1 MEFDQN
7 GNLELEFIQF
17 NVMGIILDCGLL
29 NAEWIGLCLK

>member
-17 NVMGIILDCGLL
+17 NVMGIIWVCDLLD
-29 NAEWIGLCLK
+29 AK

>member
-17 NVMGIILDCGLL
+17 NVMGIIWDCDLL
-29 NAEWIGLCLK
+29 NAK